1 MKRYRYFMVML
12 TMSVMV
18 LPSYASEAVQMA
30 AKTAFENLTGK
41 NIAKLYKTRIEV
53 EDPDQCEVIM
63 QACIAGLY
71 AIGDAKNARQ
81 INQGRN
87 RDGFIDSLMKE
98 CDLCH
103 GEGHSQEGCYKCKG
117 SGACQNRKCNNGI
130 VTTAGFDGRSNA
142 RKCFNCEGSGKC
154 TNCKGTGKVART
166 CSRCNGSKM
175 AIDKAI
181 ALASCKD
188 KLNALIAGDSE
199 NREQVRTEE
208 TARLAKAKAEEAAE
222 KGIREDGNTVQA
234 KGDNRKSGVG
244 MVQQG
249 LCANESGTDARFLK
263 YKFDFEKYHR
273 WKDDETTSIQ
283 KDKIFKEFVVM
294 GFWSGLYKDYV
305 RVWFALVPDGLSF
318 VVTDVQ
324 EEIFD
329 FKRVSFDVHQCST
342 YSVKAYSVELK
353 LPSYDSTENKGVAS
367 WQNDELLRGRDKQW
381 LLNGYSRYHLLIPAR
396 AENVSDWKKGKIIV
410 SKGWIYDV
418 TVIDAVVTY
427 NNGSTGVDQR
437 IGFGGYGFCD
447 YMFRSMAERA
457 MFD

>member
-1 MKRYRYFMVML
+1 MKRYKCFMVMAA
-12 TMSVMV
+12 MV
-18 LPSYASEAVQMA
+18 ALMLPCNANEAVQAA
-30 AKTAFENLTGK
+30 AKTAAENMTGK
-41 NIAKLYKTRIEV
+41 NIAKLYKVRTEV
-53 EDPDQCEVIM
+53 ENPDQREVII

-71 AIGDAKNARQ
+71 AIGDTKNAKK
-81 INQGRN
+81 INQGEN

-117 SGACQNRKCNNGI
+117 SGACQNRKCNNGT
-130 VTTAGFDGRSNA
+130 VMGVGFDGRSNA
-142 RKCFNCEGSGKC
+142 RKCSNCGGTGKC
-154 TNCKGTGKVART
+154 ANCKGTGKVART

-181 ALASCKD
+181 ALATCKD

-199 NREQVRTEE
+199 NRELVRTEE
-208 TARLAKAKAEEAAE
+208 TARLAKAEE

-234 KGDNRKSGVG
+234 KGDNRKSGAE
-244 MVQQG
+244 MIQQG
-249 LCANESGTDARFLK
+249 LYANNSGSDERFLK

-396 AENVSDWKKGKIIV
+396 AEDVSDWKKGKIIV

-418 TVIDAVVTY
+418 TVINAIVTY
-427 NNGSTGVDQR
+427 KNGSTGVDQR